1 MQVGCL
7 FQKPMEEIEV
17 SGKHIKLRVVAFV
30 LALIVGITAF
40 GVGIRQI
47 ANREPGYYEITAVRD
62 ETAPLYSNG
71 ISLYCYFGGE
81 SSAIKEKLQASE
93 ALYSEALGR
102 IYRLLDPRETYDGY
116 VNLATLNQHPGETMA
131 LPEELFFALTDAL
144 ERTEGQ
150 AYSVLNGAMRDLWQE
165 LLYLE
170 EPETF
175 DPLCNEE
182 QRARFQAVF
191 DALTVPDAIRLQVVD
206 AAAHTV
212 RLEVSDALAAV
223 LEKYE
228 VEGPLLDLGSLREA
242 YILQYVRDRL
252 VAAGFLRGYL
262 KTQRGLS
269 LMLPETEEGKQ
280 LLSGYVDG
288 TSQDAAYVSLNDGAA
303 CCALRAFSV
312 GDPGYYVVD
321 GVLRHPNLGDV
332 GDIARQLLTVW
343 IVSPT
348 GDVVDAAVKAAVL
361 FQTPDDLLRQRLKD
375 FGAEGAWAAM
385 IEAASPKTI
394 LADPLH
400 PDAFHPLTDY
410 GFSVA
415 VP

>member
-150 AYSVLNGAMRDLWQE
+150 AYSVLNGAMRDL
-165 LLYLE
+165 
-170 EPETF
+170 
-175 DPLCNEE
+175 
-182 QRARFQAVF
+182 
-191 DALTVPDAIRLQVVD
+191 
-206 AAAHTV
+206 
-212 RLEVSDALAAV
+212 
-223 LEKYE
+223 
-228 VEGPLLDLGSLREA
+228 
-242 YILQYVRDRL
+242 
-252 VAAGFLRGYL
+252 
-262 KTQRGLS
+262 
-269 LMLPETEEGKQ
+269 
-280 LLSGYVDG
+280 
-288 TSQDAAYVSLNDGAA
+288 
-303 CCALRAFSV
+303 
-312 GDPGYYVVD
+312 
-321 GVLRHPNLGDV
+321 
-332 GDIARQLLTVW
+332 
-343 IVSPT
+343 
-348 GDVVDAAVKAAVL
+348 
-361 FQTPDDLLRQRLKD
+361 
-375 FGAEGAWAAM
+375 
-385 IEAASPKTI
+385 
-394 LADPLH
+394 
-400 PDAFHPLTDY
+400 
-410 GFSVA
+410 
-415 VP
+415 